1 MPVLCRPTGT
11 DVDALG
17 VTLHENSRNKAVLFY
32 DTEQSEV
39 QLYKNI
45 SNLLRRCGREAMPE
59 WFKAYCLTGMS
70 RKERLLSIIQSL
82 DKYHYQ
88 YGGVHLVVIDG
99 IADLIKCANDEAES
113 IAVVEEL
120 YRLAGIYKTCIVT
133 VLHFIPNGLKLRG
146 HLGSEL
152 QRKAA
157 AILSIEKD
165 SDPAISVV
173 KALKVRDGSPLD
185 VPIMQFRGI
194 RKRPCTSIWAKSR
207 KRKRTSAKRMSL

>member
-1 MPVLCRPTGT
+1 
-11 DVDALG
+11 
-17 VTLHENSRNKAVLFY
+17 
-32 DTEQSEV
+32 
-39 QLYKNI
+39 
-45 SNLLRRCGREAMPE
+45 
-59 WFKAYCLTGMS
+59 MS

-120 YRLAGIYKTCIVT
+120 YRLAGIYKRVSLRYCISSPT
-133 VLHFIPNGLKLRG
+133 LKLRG

-165 SDPAISVV
+165 SDPAVSVV
-173 KALKVRDGSPLD
+173 KALK
-185 VPIMQFRGI
+185 
-194 RKRPCTSIWAKSR
+194 
-207 KRKRTSAKRMSL
+207 